1 MSESETVVEEE
12 VEEVV
17 VEEVRPIA
25 GIGTLVFGKWDV
37 SDITCKDPGLAP
49 YINLTTVG
57 VPVDVTQT
65 LGLEKLSYQLLN
77 ATSTNSCAQD
87 LTQVRNKVQ

>member
-1 MSESETVVEEE
+1 MSETEIVTETVEE
-12 VEEVV
+12 

-49 YINLTTVG
+49 YINLA
-57 VPVDVTQT
+57 VDMLT
-65 LGLEKLSYQLLN
+65 LGSERQNYPSLS
-77 ATSTNSCAQD
+77 ATSTNSCEPVHTPGKSKAP
-87 LTQVRNKVQ
+87 